1 MWYDLSIKLRRCRNA
16 RMGNNRPDFEDL
28 VTVNLDR
35 ANKYLFGTWLPQHNL
50 TTEPFSVEKY
60 FQNTED
66 MVYMEIWVKLLVSET
81 GGNQK

>member
-1 MWYDLSIKLRRCRNA
+1 MRN
-16 RMGNNRPDFEDL
+16 NEPNFEDL

-35 ANKYLFGTWLPQHNL
+35 ANKYLFGTWLPQYNL

-60 FQNTED
+60 FQNAED